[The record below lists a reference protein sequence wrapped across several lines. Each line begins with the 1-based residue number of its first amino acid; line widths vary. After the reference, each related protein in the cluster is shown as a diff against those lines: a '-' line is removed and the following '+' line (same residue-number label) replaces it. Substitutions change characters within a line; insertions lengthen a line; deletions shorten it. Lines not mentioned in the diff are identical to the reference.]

1 MSLDALGTEDKGR
14 LSEVV
19 ERCARMKM
27 DIKDQNDSIKDL
39 VANVSEETDV
49 DKKTI
54 NSLIKF
60 ETNAMIDAN
69 KGTLELAKEALDDVE
84 ELSYVL
90 GLNQ

>member
-1 MSLDALGTEDKGR
+1 MSLDALGSEDKTR

-27 DIKDQNDSIKDL
+27 DIKDQNDSIKEL
-39 VANVSEETDV
+39 VASVAEESDI

-69 KGTLELAKEALDDVE
+69 KGTLSQAKEALDDVE
-84 ELSYVL
+84 ELAHVL
-90 GLNQ
+90 GL

>member
-1 MSLDALGTEDKGR
+1 MSLDALGSEDKVR
-14 LSEVV
+14 LGEIV

-27 DIKDQNDSIKDL
+27 DIKEQNDAIKDL
-39 VANVSEETDV
+39 VANVAEETDV

-69 KGTLELAKEALDDVE
+69 KGTLSLAKEALDDVE
-84 ELSYVL
+84 ELAHVL
-90 GLNQ
+90 GL

>member
-1 MSLDALGTEDKGR
+1 MSLDALGSEDKVR
-14 LSEVV
+14 LGEVV

-27 DIKDQNDSIKDL
+27 DIKDQNDSIKEL
-39 VANVSEETDV
+39 VANVAEETDV

-69 KGTLELAKEALDDVE
+69 KGTLNQAKEALDDVE
-84 ELSYVL
+84 ELSHVL
-90 GLNQ
+90 GL